1 MIESDAMRRVVS
13 LLVLWPLLVSTA
25 FAQSGQTGGTNEIDY
40 ETARLSRIAQA
51 LAIEQPI
58 ELDGRLDEE
67 AWQRAEPIE
76 NFVQW
81 GNSWD
86 PGGPPSQPTEVR
98 ILYDDTNL
106 YVGAICWE
114 EDVANMIVNG
124 LKRDFQSNQ
133 GDELGFLL
141 DTLND
146 DRSGFFF
153 STNPAGAR
161 RDLQVAN
168 DSQINQEWDGVW
180 DVRVRVEED
189 RWVAEFVV
197 PFTTLRFAGSE
208 SQEWGLNIYRKI
220 RRLNEE
226 ANWSPIPRRY
236 RMNKV
241 SLAGTLQGV
250 EGVRQ
255 GRNIKVKP
263 YGVAGLVQQRA
274 GDTLEN
280 EFDYDGGFDAKI
292 GVTQSLTLDATYRT
306 DFSQTE
312 VDQDQVNLTRFSL
325 FFPEK
330 REFFLEN
337 SGVFGFGG
345 RNASAQGRGGG
356 SNLIPFFSRR
366 IGLSGG
372 EPVPIVGG
380 TRLSGSAGAYEIG
393 LLAMKT
399 ESVDPESDEDTGVP
413 SDNFIVGRLKRNLL
427 QNSFIGAIFTNRDS
441 TVAGDYNRVFG
452 VDAVF
457 QFFNRLDVSGYVLR
471 SQTPA
476 VDENQDAHKVS
487 IGWRDNT
494 FAFGANYEK
503 VGDNFNP
510 EIGFVR
516 RSDMSH
522 YSGNFSYTPLI
533 EGSDQIRNLTLRTNY
548 DFYEGVSGEIETR
561 DYGMNFGVNFTNGA
575 VLNFNAGETFERD
588 EFNRYEVAFGDY
600 KFRDYSVS
608 YNSDRSRV
616 IGGRINYSWGD
627 FWSGTKRSI
636 GGDVTLKP
644 NYHWQIDTRFSR
656 NDIKM
661 PVGNFVTT
669 LVSLKVL
676 YAFTSRI
683 FLNTF
688 LQYNAERNDFSSNIR
703 FNIIHHPLSDIYVV
717 FNERRDT
724 LTGEVLDRGIIFKFT
739 NLFNF

>member
-1 MIESDAMRRVVS
+1 MRRLVS
-13 LLVLWPLLVSTA
+13 LLILGPFLVSVA
-25 FAQSGQTGGTNEIDY
+25 LAQSGQTNSSNEIDY
-40 ETARLSRIAQA
+40 ETARLSRIAYA

-58 ELDGRLDEE
+58 EIDGRLDEE
-67 AWQRAEPIE
+67 AWQRAEPIG

-98 ILYDDTNL
+98 FLFDGDNL
-106 YVGAICWE
+106 YVGAICY
-114 EDVANMIVNG
+114 DDDIANMIVNG

-133 GDELGFLL
+133 GDELGFIV

-161 RDLQVAN
+161 RDLQLAN

-189 RWVAEFVV
+189 RWVAEFVI

-208 SQEWGLNIYRKI
+208 SQEWGLNVYRKI
-220 RRLNEE
+220 RRVNEE
-226 ANWSPIPRRY
+226 ANWAPIPRRY
-236 RMNKV
+236 RM
-241 SLAGTLQGV
+241 SRISMAGTLRGV
-250 EGVRQ
+250 EGIRA

-263 YGVAGLVQQRA
+263 YAVAGIVQQRVDDA
-274 GDTLEN
+274 LEN
-280 EFDYDGGFDAKI
+280 DFDYDGGFDAKL
-292 GVTQSLTLDATYRT
+292 GVTQSLTLDLTYRT

-345 RNASAQGRGGG
+345 RSAASQGRGGG
-356 SNLIPFFSRR
+356 SNVIPFFSRR
-366 IGLSGG
+366 IGLNAG

-380 TRLSGSAGAYEIG
+380 TRLSGTAGDYEIG

-399 ESVDPESDEDTGVP
+399 ESVDPEDEGDRGLP
-413 SDNFIVGRLKRNLL
+413 SDNFIVGRVKRNLL

-441 TVAGDYNRVFG
+441 TVEGDYNRVFG

-457 QFFNRLDVSGYVLR
+457 QFFNRLDVSGYILG
-471 SQTPA
+471 SQTPG
-476 VDENQDAHKVS
+476 VDNDQDAQKLSV
-487 IGWRDNT
+487 GWRDN
-494 FAFGANYEK
+494 ALSFGANYEK

-510 EIGFVR
+510 EVGFVR
-516 RSDMSH
+516 RRDMSH
-522 YSGNFSYTPLI
+522 YSGNFSYQPLL
-533 EGSDQIRNLTLRTNY
+533 EGSDRIRNLTFRTNY
-548 DFYEGVSGEIETR
+548 NFYEGITGEIETR
-561 DYGMNFGVNFTNGA
+561 DYGLNLGVNFINGSM
-575 VLNFNAGETFERD
+575 LNFNAGETFERD
-588 EFNRYEVAFGDY
+588 DFSRYDVAFGDY
-600 KFRDYSVS
+600 KFRNYSVS
-608 YNSDRSRV
+608 YNSDRSRI
-616 IGGRINYSWGD
+616 IGGRINYNWGG
-627 FWSGTKRSI
+627 FWNGTRRSI
-636 GGDVTLKP
+636 GGDVTFKP
-644 NYHWQIDTRFSR
+644 NYHWQIDTRYSR
-656 NDIKM
+656 NDIQM

-676 YAFTSRI
+676 YAFTSRA

-688 LQYNAERNDFSSNIR
+688 LQYNAERNEFSSNIR
-703 FNIIHHPLSDIYVV
+703 FNLIHHPLSDIYLV

-739 NLFNF
+739 NLFSF